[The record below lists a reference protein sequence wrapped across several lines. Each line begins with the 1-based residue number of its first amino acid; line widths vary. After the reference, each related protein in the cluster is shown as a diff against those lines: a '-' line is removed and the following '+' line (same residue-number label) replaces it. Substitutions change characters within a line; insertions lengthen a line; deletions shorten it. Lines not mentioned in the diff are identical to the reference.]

1 MDSIGRKAMSDDFPN
16 GVRLVVEP
24 VLSIRGFVLDEI
36 QNGADDGG
44 RDLSVVYFR
53 SADCKMQI
61 YESARE
67 GETNCM
73 IAPLDAPNEF
83 GLRSSSKKWQ
93 YLTTFAKRPD
103 LRLEDLVKM
112 ARQEYESYDNPLE
125 WVKARIEADFDT
137 AHAAML
143 NMQRAPQSP

>member
-1 MDSIGRKAMSDDFPN
+1 MSDDFPSD
-16 GVRLVVEP
+16 VRLVVEP
-24 VLSIRGFVLDEI
+24 ILSKRGFVLDEI
-36 QNGADDGG
+36 QDGTDDGG
-44 RDLSVVYFR
+44 RQLSVVYFR
-53 SADCKMQI
+53 SADCKIQI

-83 GLRSSSKKWQ
+83 GLLSTSKKWQ
-93 YLTTFAKRPD
+93 FLTRFVKRSD
-103 LRLEDLVKM
+103 LPLEGRFKM

-125 WVKARIEADFDT
+125 WVKACIEARFDT

-143 NMQRAPQSP
+143 NMPRPPQSS

>member
-1 MDSIGRKAMSDDFPN
+1 MSNDFPSD
-16 GVRLVVEP
+16 VRIVVEP

-36 QNGADDGG
+36 QNGADGGG
-44 RDLSVVYFR
+44 RHLCVVYFR

-73 IAPLDAPNEF
+73 IAPLDAQNEF
-83 GLRSSSKKWQ
+83 GLRSTPKKWQ
-93 YLTTFAKRPD
+93 YLTSFVKRPD
-103 LRLEDLVKM
+103 LPLEELMKL

-143 NMQRAPQSP
+143 NMHRPPQSP

>member
-1 MDSIGRKAMSDDFPN
+1 MSDDFPSD
-16 GVRLVVEP
+16 VRLVVEP
-24 VLSIRGFVLDEI
+24 ILSKRGFVLDEI
-36 QNGADDGG
+36 QDGTDDGG
-44 RDLSVVYFR
+44 RQLSVVYFR
-53 SADCKMQI
+53 SADCKIQI

-83 GLRSSSKKWQ
+83 GLRSTSKKWQ
-93 YLTTFAKRPD
+93 FLTRFVKRSD
-103 LRLEDLVKM
+103 LPLEGRLKM

-125 WVKARIEADFDT
+125 WVKACIEAHFDT

-143 NMQRAPQSP
+143 NMPRPPQSS